1 MLAAVMLVLV
11 SPLFLSIMLVLGIT
25 GERQVFYRQKR
36 VGAGFRPFYIFKF
49 ATMIKNSSR
58 LGTGDIVLRDD
69 FRVTR
74 TGRFLRKTKLN
85 ELPQLINV
93 LTGDM
98 SLVGPRP
105 LMPESFKNYSP
116 EVQKAIALSRPGIT
130 GIGSV
135 IFRNEESMVA
145 SSGMNPRDYYN
156 QYIYPYKG
164 ALEMWYRNRAS
175 IWTDIC
181 ILLVTAWVIIFPKSA
196 VYYRVFNSLPK
207 GNAQIA

>member
-1 MLAAVMLVLV
+1 MLASVLLVLV
-11 SPLFLSIMLVLGIT
+11 SPLFLSLMLVLAFT
-25 GERQVFYRQKR
+25 GERRVFYRQKR
-36 VGAGFRPFYIFKF
+36 IGAGFRPFYILKF
-49 ATMIKNSSR
+49 TTMIENSSR

-93 LTGDM
+93 IAGDM

-105 LMPESFKNYSP
+105 LMPESFENYSP
-116 EVQKAIALSRPGIT
+116 EVQEAIAGSRPGIT

-145 SSGMNPRDYYN
+145 ASGMDPREYYN
-156 QYIYPYKG
+156 EYIYPYKG

-175 IWTDIC
+175 VGTDIC
-181 ILLVTAWVIIFPKSA
+181 ILLMTAWVIIFPKSS
-196 VYYRVFNSLPK
+196 VYYRVFSSLPK